1 MNWKDY
7 FHKTSGT
14 GYLATTGK
22 DGKVDVALYS
32 PPWVQEDGTVVFGMS
47 DQLTH
52 ANLKENRFAAYAF
65 SQGGYNGVRLY
76 LEKVKE
82 ETEGTVL
89 EEIKGHAD
97 RVSLPGAGAA
107 IEFAVHFRILK
118 DLPLVGT

>member
-1 MNWKDY
+1 
-7 FHKTSGT
+7 
-14 GYLATTGK
+14 
-22 DGKVDVALYS
+22 
-32 PPWVQEDGTVVFGMS
+32 
-47 DQLTH
+47 
-52 ANLKENRFAAYAF
+52 YAF